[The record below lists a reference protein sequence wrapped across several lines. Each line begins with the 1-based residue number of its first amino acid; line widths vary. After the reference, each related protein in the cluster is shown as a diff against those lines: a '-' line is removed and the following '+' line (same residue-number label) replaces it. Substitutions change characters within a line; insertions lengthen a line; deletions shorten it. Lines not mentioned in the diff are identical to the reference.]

1 MAKQR
6 SKYEQHY
13 LWLSEWLYI
22 QSLSS
27 FVRRLVLAKLCHAKD
42 HLKSDL
48 GQTQHTVKRR
58 QLRCIPGN
66 KNPAPDLEVVLL
78 FLLLSDLSA
87 SWKVNFPPSKSVLSV
102 FVSCSA
108 CGPEWMGVSPVP
120 GSCSAWWP
128 ELHVVATSFLWR
140 SYLRT
145 FGAECLWWATSLWI
159 AFPGIL
165 GDGVQ

>member
-13 LWLSEWLYI
+13 LWLSEWFYI

-27 FVRRLVLAKLCHAKD
+27 FVRRLVLSKLCQAKD

-58 QLRCIPGN
+58 QFRCIPGN
-66 KNPAPDLEVVLL
+66 KNPGPDLEVVLL
-78 FLLLSDLSA
+78 FLLLSDLFA
-87 SWKVNFPPSKSVLSV
+87 SWKVDFPPSKSVSSV
-102 FVSCSA
+102 RVSRSA
-108 CGPEWMGVSPVP
+108 CGTERVGFSAVP

-128 ELHVVATSFLWR
+128 ELRVVASSFLWH

-145 FGAECLWWATSLWI
+145 FGAACLWRATSLWV
-159 AFPGIL
+159 AFPGTL
-165 GDGVQ
+165 EDGVQ